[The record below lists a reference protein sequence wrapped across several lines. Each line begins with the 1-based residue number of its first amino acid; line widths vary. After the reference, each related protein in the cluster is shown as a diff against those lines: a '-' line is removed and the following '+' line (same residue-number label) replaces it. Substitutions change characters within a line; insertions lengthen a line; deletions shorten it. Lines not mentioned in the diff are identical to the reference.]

1 MVLTMLNERGS
12 HDHMKVA
19 FSREESHVD
28 QDDNDK
34 LWVHMF
40 TLLVVYTVLCTLLK
54 LIIHTKKEIITLMKK
69 EQKDF
74 FFYICFLFS
83 YEAEET
89 ASIFSSVKHSTDFS
103 PEREIL
109 L

>member
-1 MVLTMLNERGS
+1 MVLTMLNENGS
-12 HDHMKVA
+12 HDYMKVA

-40 TLLVVYTVLCTLLK
+40 TLLVVYIVLCTFLK
-54 LIIHTKKEIITLMKK
+54 LIINTKKEIITLMRK

-74 FFYICFLFS
+74 FLHLLFVFL
-83 YEAEET
+83 
-89 ASIFSSVKHSTDFS
+89 
-103 PEREIL
+103 
-109 L
+109 

>member
-1 MVLTMLNERGS
+1 MILTMLNESGS
-12 HDHMKVA
+12 HDHMKMA

-40 TLLVVYTVLCTLLK
+40 TLLVVHIVLCTL
-54 LIIHTKKEIITLMKK
+54 LIIHTKKGNYNTNEEGTKR
-69 EQKDF
+69 F

-89 ASIFSSVKHSTDFS
+89 RVHI
-103 PEREIL
+103 
-109 L
+109 

>member
-1 MVLTMLNERGS
+1 MILTMLNESGS
-12 HDHMKVA
+12 HDHMKMA

-40 TLLVVYTVLCTLLK
+40 TLLVVHIVLCTLLK
-54 LIIHTKKEIITLMKK
+54 LIIHTKKGNYNTNEEGTKR
-69 EQKDF
+69 F

-89 ASIFSSVKHSTDFS
+89 RVHI
-103 PEREIL
+103 
-109 L
+109 